1 MEKND
6 FLVSCDAIGSLH
18 FPRWQEL
25 PEFELYMDQVIALAE
40 KYLSVLTPDHKV
52 PITPS
57 MINNYVKSGA
67 LPPPK
72 NKKYNRTHLALLMI
86 ICSMKS
92 VMEISSISDIVRQS
106 IASSSIES
114 VLDTFAE
121 MYENTVSAAA
131 KKAKLAVSAASS
143 DHIFSAVAIENA
155 LHASAARTVAMYAY
169 SMIETKVEV
178 SEDEKEKTKVSTRRK
193 GK

>member
-6 FLVSCDAIGSLH
+6 FLISCDVIGSLH

-106 IASSSIES
+106 IASNSIEN

-121 MYENTVSAAA
+121 YSFTKSHEILCGS
-131 KKAKLAVSAASS
+131 L
-143 DHIFSAVAIENA
+143 VADNFRDTGCI
-155 LHASAARTVAMYAY
+155 
-169 SMIETKVEV
+169 K
-178 SEDEKEKTKVSTRRK
+178 
-193 GK
+193 